1 MPPTSPPEE
10 KWATLSAKLPIRD
23 SWVQLP
29 AFLLEVGESSVH
41 PRRFLEATEE
51 RSGKLWR
58 VGPRQVSARD
68 GIYYMKKGGGGKYH
82 ASEAFLERVF
92 L

>member
-41 PRRFLEATEE
+41 PRRFWEATEE
-51 RSGKLWR
+51 QSGKLWR
-58 VGPRQVSARD
+58 VGPRQVGARD
-68 GIYYMKKGGGGKYH
+68 GIYYTKKARG
-82 ASEAFLERVF
+82 AEVNIMPARLS
-92 L
+92 